1 MQNTNIGDSSE
12 LTQEFELTFSPEMEP
27 KVVKSVSDNKAKPST
42 TSKRNNKP
50 KRCPDTV
57 DFIEEVFG
65 DKYKKCKGSGY

>member
-1 MQNTNIGDSSE
+1 MQVTIPEE
-12 LTQEFELTFSPEMEP
+12 LEEFELTFSPEMKP
-27 KVVKSVSDNKAKPST
+27 RVVKSKIGT

-65 DKYKKCKGSGY
+65 DKYKKCKWSGY